1 VGCWQSAVEGVAMNP
16 DFWRGRKVLLTG
28 HTGFKGGWLSLW
40 LQLLGARV
48 IGYSLPPSTQ
58 PNLFDA
64 ARVAE
69 GMRSVTGDVRNLN
82 DVTKALA
89 EHAPEVVIH
98 MAAQPLVR
106 FSYRHPV
113 ETYTTNVMGTVNVL
127 EAVRRCHSV
136 RVVVNVTSDKCYED
150 QGWIWGYR
158 EDERLGGYDPYASSK
173 GCAELVTA
181 AYRRSFFASGEGTDA
196 YVAVATARAGN
207 VIGGGDWAEDRLIP
221 DIVRAMQAGR
231 PVVIRNPK
239 AVRPW
244 QHVLEPLCGYLLL
257 AEKLWQAKGASFAE
271 GWNFG
276 PDDKDTQSVQ
286 RIVDNVTRLWG
297 TGATW
302 KPATSPQPHETG
314 CLRLDSSKAKAEL
327 GWSPSLSLSEALAW
341 TIEWYRTCQAGGD
354 MRKVTEQQI
363 SDFMRR

>member
-1 VGCWQSAVEGVAMNP
+1 MNP

-150 QGWIWGYR
+150 QGWIWGTNAWAVMIR
-158 EDERLGGYDPYASSK
+158 MP
-173 GCAELVTA
+173 A
-181 AYRRSFFASGEGTDA
+181 AKD
-196 YVAVATARAGN
+196 
-207 VIGGGDWAEDRLIP
+207 
-221 DIVRAMQAGR
+221 VR
-231 PVVIRNPK
+231 N
-239 AVRPW
+239 
-244 QHVLEPLCGYLLL
+244 
-257 AEKLWQAKGASFAE
+257 S
-271 GWNFG
+271 
-276 PDDKDTQSVQ
+276 
-286 RIVDNVTRLWG
+286 
-297 TGATW
+297 
-302 KPATSPQPHETG
+302 
-314 CLRLDSSKAKAEL
+314 
-327 GWSPSLSLSEALAW
+327 
-341 TIEWYRTCQAGGD
+341 
-354 MRKVTEQQI
+354 
-363 SDFMRR
+363 